1 MARGNGSPGGKIG
14 ERIATL
20 IAQSRLATEA
30 RLGDEVQR
38 RAIGAVEHMGE
49 RADREVGG
57 SVAAL
62 LRVAADDPTVDPR
75 FRALMANLA
84 GRRGQWWGFLRFLLA
99 PFAALALVQQ
109 LGRVYSQ
116 ELVNSEQARLPN
128 VPLSPEA
135 LATAVVQTVISP
147 GQGTAEAALTGID
160 GERFDWLRQV
170 TGNPPGP
177 QELLQLWNRGRINE
191 PDVDRGLR
199 QSRLKNEWIDA
210 LKELRTVVAPPQD
223 LIRFAVRE
231 AYSPEIARQFGQY
244 EDFPAQAMGDASKV
258 GVSRE
263 LMEKYWAA
271 HWALPS
277 AQQGFEM
284 FHRGIISKSIL
295 KLLLRALDVMP
306 FWRDKLIQMAY
317 SPLRLVDI
325 RRFYRDGVMTKEQV
339 HDAYLSRGYSPENAE
354 LSTRWTIQQKMNTE
368 RDLTKAEI
376 VSLYESQLLSR
387 KKAHALVKDL
397 GYDDSEADFI
407 LALPEARRERSRVTA
422 GVRRVLTR
430 YAARKIDRVRAATT
444 LDRLEIPADER
455 DELLQLA
462 ELEREITAPDLS
474 VSQFQ
479 GLLRRGA
486 ISAERFTSE
495 MRNRG
500 YTDEEINWLG
510 ELSFP
515 APRATAST

>member
-1 MARGNGSPGGKIG
+1 MARDNGSPGGKIG
-14 ERIATL
+14 ERIAQL
-20 IAQSRLATEA
+20 ITRSRVATEA
-30 RLGDEVQR
+30 QLGGVQAER
-38 RAIGAVEHMGE
+38 TVRTMSYFFEKAGVQAAPALKDMFERVLADPDLPPEMRASFEHVIGTPDIITDIAKALFMPLWAFFAAGNLAEPL
-49 RADREVGG
+49 AQG
-57 SVAAL
+57 SVSNMWATFPHKPLDAPTAA
-62 LRVAADDPTVDPR
+62 AAWRRQLWDEGRASTEAGKTGIGPSR
-75 FRALMANLA
+75 FNALQALTRRFPSLDILHALINRGKLSKGQAANWLE
-84 GRRGQWWGFLRFLLA
+84 REGFI
-99 PFAALALVQQ
+99 
-109 LGRVYSQ
+109 
-116 ELVNSEQARLPN
+116 E
-128 VPLSPEA
+128 
-135 LATAVVQTVISP
+135 
-147 GQGTAEAALTGID
+147 GTAE
-160 GERFDWLRQV
+160 EMVNLR
-170 TGNPPGP
+170 
-177 QELLQLWNRGRINE
+177 EI
-191 PDVDRGLR
+191 
-199 QSRLKNEWIDA
+199 
-210 LKELRTVVAPPQD
+210 VAPPQD

-284 FHRGIISKSIL
+284 FHRGIISESIL

-397 GYDDSEADFI
+397 GYDNSEADFI

-486 ISAERFTSE
+486 VTAERFTTE